1 MWPKSSITPWART
14 ELSLDAR
21 SSVCKTLL
29 LVLTGVALAGCA
41 VRGEHAKTS
50 PGPALQITG
59 VEIHNSLVYPVQDVT
74 ILVPAT
80 GEYVSCGQI
89 FPRTSCST
97 TFPARDYRENPVQL
111 SWKEYGQPRS
121 TKPFTLKAPTGAQEG
136 QAAYIRV
143 EVFAAGQAGA
153 NLLLVD
159 PEQP

>member
-1 MWPKSSITPWART
+1 MAQGTRP
-14 ELSLDAR
+14 E
-21 SSVCKTLL
+21 
-29 LVLTGVALAGCA
+29 
-41 VRGEHAKTS
+41 S
-50 PGPALQITG
+50 PSGPALQITG
-59 VEIHNSLVYPVQDVT
+59 VEIHNNLVYPVQDVT

-111 SWKEYGQPRS
+111 SWKEYGQSQS
-121 TKPFTLKAPTGAQEG
+121 TKPFKLKAPAGTREG
-136 QAAYIRV
+136 QAATIRV

-159 PEQP
+159 PEKP